1 MLVASALT
9 PLKVADP
16 YITMTLDLAATEQG
30 KSTAM
35 LAKIETLHPFEGPA
49 TVELLG
55 LPHGATCPP
64 LTFTKDQTELTF
76 PITVAADAKVGKH
89 NGVFCRVLVPE
100 NGTTLLHQ
108 TALGGTLRIDAPSPA
123 AVAKAETKPA
133 PEKPADPQAKTEKP
147 LSRLEQ
153 LRQRAK

>member
-1 MLVASALT
+1 
-9 PLKVADP
+9 
-16 YITMTLDLAATEQG
+16 MTLDLAATEQG
-30 KSTAM
+30 KATAM
-35 LAKIETLHPFEGPA
+35 LAKIETARPFTGPA

-64 LTFTKDQTELTF
+64 LTFTQDQTELTF
-76 PITVAADAKVGKH
+76 PIAVAADAKVGKH
-89 NGVFCRVLVPE
+89 NGVFCRVLIPE
-100 NGTTLLHQ
+100 NGTTILHQ

-123 AVAKAETKPA
+123 AVAKAETQPA